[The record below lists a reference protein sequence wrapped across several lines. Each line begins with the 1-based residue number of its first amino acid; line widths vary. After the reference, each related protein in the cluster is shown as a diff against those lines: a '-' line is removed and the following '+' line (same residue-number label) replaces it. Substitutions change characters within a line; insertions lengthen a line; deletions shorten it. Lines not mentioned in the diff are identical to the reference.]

1 MSGRAKGVTRV
12 PEDEDPTTHED
23 PESSTSTDP
32 DARPRP
38 RLTRVRAW
46 LTHRPTGWSA
56 LVPVIAVGA
65 GLLFATSG
73 TTARGTD
80 LRAEAVELPE
90 VIRERTLENERSG
103 EDVERLQSDVD
114 RLTRQAA
121 PGSTKV
127 RRLEKQARTRADP
140 AGTTPL
146 KGPSVTVS
154 LDDAHLKSS
163 EIPEGYGVDD
173 VVVHQQDVQGVVNAL
188 WRGGAE
194 GMQIMDQRVIST
206 SAVRCVGN
214 TLILQ
219 GRVYSPPFT
228 ITAVG
233 DRDELTAALDEDES
247 VSIYKEYVDAVGLGY
262 EVTEDDRTTLPAF
275 SGRTRLEHARAMD
288 ADE

>member
-1 MSGRAKGVTRV
+1 MPGRAKGVTHV
-12 PEDEDPTTHED
+12 PEDSAPGDDP
-23 PESSTSTDP
+23 SSTTDEDSP
-32 DARPRP
+32 G
-38 RLTRVRAW
+38 RLARVRTW

-65 GLLFATSG
+65 GLLFATSSS
-73 TTARGTD
+73 TARGTD
-80 LRAEAVELPE
+80 LRPEAVDLPD

-103 EDVERLQSDVD
+103 ERAESLRTEVD
-114 RLTRQAA
+114 ELTREAA
-121 PGSTKV
+121 PGSS
-127 RRLEKQARTRADP
+127 RLREIDTRAKEQSED
-140 AGTTPL
+140 AGMTPL

-154 LDDAHLKSS
+154 LDDAHLSS
-163 EIPEGYGVDD
+163 EEIPEGYGVDD

-233 DRDELTAALDEDES
+233 ASHNRKRALDEDPS
-247 VSIYKEYVDAVGLGY
+247 VSIYQQYVDAVGLGY
-262 EVTEDDRTTLPAF
+262 EVSEEEETELPAF
-275 SGRTRLEHARAMD
+275 SGRTRLEHARALD
-288 ADE
+288 DDE

>member
-1 MSGRAKGVTRV
+1 MATEEPSDP
-12 PEDEDPTTHED
+12 PETEETSEDVD
-23 PESSTSTDP
+23 PH
-32 DARPRP
+32 P

-56 LVPVIAVGA
+56 LVPVIALGA
-65 GLLFATSG
+65 GLLFATSS

-80 LRAEAVELPE
+80 LRSEAVDMPD
-90 VIRERTLENERSG
+90 VIRERTLENERAG
-103 EDVERLQSDVD
+103 QEVESLRGDVD
-114 RLTRQAA
+114 RLTREAA
-121 PGSTKV
+121 PGS
-127 RRLEKQARTRADP
+127 RRLRDLDRRSRANAAD
-140 AGTTPL
+140 AGLTPV

-154 LDDAHLKSS
+154 LDDAHLSS
-163 EIPEGYGVDD
+163 DEIPEGFGVND

-194 GMQIMDQRVIST
+194 AMQIMDQRVIST

-233 DRDELTAALDEDES
+233 DPDELQEALDEDPA
-247 VSIYKEYVDAVGLGY
+247 VDIYRQYVDAVGLGY
-262 EVTEDDRTTLPAF
+262 EVTEDEETQLPAF
-275 SGRTRLEHARAMD
+275 AGRTRLEHARAVD
-288 ADE
+288 DGR

>member
-1 MSGRAKGVTRV
+1 M
-12 PEDEDPTTHED
+12 PEEKPTGA
-23 PESSTSTDP
+23 SSPSSDP
-32 DARPRP
+32 DARSRPRP
-38 RLTRVRAW
+38 TRVRAW

-56 LVPVIAVGA
+56 LVPVIAIGA

-80 LRAEAVELPE
+80 LRPEAVDLPDI
-90 VIRERTLENERSG
+90 IRERTLENERSG
-103 EDVERLQSDVD
+103 EDVERLRADVD
-114 RLTRQAA
+114 RLTRSAA
-121 PGSTKV
+121 PGSKEV
-127 RRLEKQARTRADP
+127 RRLDSRAKERADA

-146 KGPSVTVS
+146 EGESVTVA
-154 LDDAHLKSS
+154 LDDAHLKSD

-233 DRDELTAALDEDES
+233 DRDELKSALEEDPS
-247 VSIYKEYVDAVGLGY
+247 VSIYKQYVDAVGLGY
-262 EVTEDDRTTLPAF
+262 EVTEDDKTTLPAF

-288 ADE
+288 PDD

>member
-1 MSGRAKGVTRV
+1 M
-12 PEDEDPTTHED
+12 PEEKPTGA
-23 PESSTSTDP
+23 SSPSSDP
-32 DARPRP
+32 DARSRP

-56 LVPVIAVGA
+56 LVPVIAIGA

-80 LRAEAVELPE
+80 LRPEAVDLPDI
-90 VIRERTLENERSG
+90 IRERTLENERSG
-103 EDVERLQSDVD
+103 EDVERLRADVD
-114 RLTRQAA
+114 RLTRSAA
-121 PGSTKV
+121 PGSKEV
-127 RRLEKQARTRADP
+127 RRLDARAKERADA

-146 KGPSVTVS
+146 EGESVTVA
-154 LDDAHLKSS
+154 LDDAHLKSD

-233 DRDELTAALDEDES
+233 DRDELKAALDEDPS
-247 VSIYKEYVDAVGLGY
+247 VSIYKQYVDAVGLGY
-262 EVTEDDRTTLPAF
+262 EVTEDDKTTLPAF

-288 ADE
+288 SDD

>member
-1 MSGRAKGVTRV
+1 MPGRAKGVTHV
-12 PEDEDPTTHED
+12 PENTD
-23 PESSTSTDP
+23 PEAEGSRTEET
-32 DARPRP
+32 PR
-38 RLTRVRAW
+38 RITRVRTW

-65 GLLFATSG
+65 GLLFATSSS
-73 TTARGTD
+73 TARGTD
-80 LRAEAVELPE
+80 LRPEAVNLPD

-103 EDVERLQSDVD
+103 ERAESLRGEVD
-114 RLTRQAA
+114 ELTREAT
-121 PGSTKV
+121 PGNK
-127 RRLEKQARTRADP
+127 RLRDIDARAKEQSWD
-140 AGTTPL
+140 AGMTPV
-146 KGPSVTVS
+146 KGPSVTVT
-154 LDDAHLKSS
+154 LDDAHLSS
-163 EIPEGYGVDD
+163 EEIPEGYGVDD

-233 DRDELTAALDEDES
+233 DPDALQKALDEDPT
-247 VSIYKEYVDAVGLGY
+247 VSIYQQYVDAVGLGY
-262 EVTEDDRTTLPAF
+262 EVSEGEDTELPAF
-275 SGRTRLEHARAMD
+275 SGRTRLEHARALD
-288 ADE
+288 DDE